1 MISHQQNWLLAAL
14 EPDDFAALKTQLEI
28 VELCSGQV
36 LYETGAIVDYAY
48 FPHDAMVSLVTIMK
62 DGGTVEMAVFG
73 REGVFGFASA
83 LTTRASLGRYL
94 VQLPGT
100 ASRVPV
106 ETLMEAFDSRP
117 NLRALF
123 FRYIEGLLSQTFQL
137 TACNAVHGVEAR
149 CCRWLLT
156 AHDRVTRDE
165 LPLTHEFLAEML
177 GVQRPTVSII
187 LRTLQTA
194 GLITQRRGMIVIADR
209 EGIEEAAC
217 ECYGNIRERFSELGF
232 HFPKGGPKEAEPV
245 LPRQSRS
252 KPDFESTQ

>member
-1 MISHQQNWLLAAL
+1 MINHRENWLLSAL
-14 EPDDFAALKTQLEI
+14 EPDDFALVEPHLEG
-28 VELCSGQV
+28 VELASGQV
-36 LYETGAIVDYAY
+36 LYETGATIDRAY

-73 REGVFGFASA
+73 REGVVGFASA
-83 LTTRASLGRYL
+83 LTTRVALGRYL
-94 VQLPGT
+94 VQLPGA
-100 ASRVPV
+100 ASRAPIEKLV
-106 ETLMEAFDSRP
+106 EVFDSRP
-117 NLRALF
+117 SLRFLF
-123 FRYIEGLLSQTFQL
+123 FRYIEGLLAQTFQI

-156 AHDRVTRDE
+156 AHDRVARDE

-194 GLITQRRGMIVIADR
+194 GLITQRRGIIVIADR
-209 EGIEEAAC
+209 EGLEEAAC

-232 HFPKGGPKEAEPV
+232 HFPKGGGPGPPTTA
-245 LPRQSRS
+245 
-252 KPDFESTQ
+252 

>member
-1 MISHQQNWLLAAL
+1 MISRQENWLLAAL
-14 EPDDFAALKTQLEI
+14 EPDDFAVLEPALEI
-28 VELCSGQV
+28 VELSPGQV
-36 LYETGAIVDYAY
+36 LYETGATVDYAY

-73 REGVFGFASA
+73 REGVVGFASA
-83 LTTRASLGRYL
+83 LTTRVALGRYL
-94 VQLPGT
+94 VQLPGA
-100 ASRVPV
+100 ASRTPIEPLVK
-106 ETLMEAFDSRP
+106 AFDTSS
-117 NLRALF
+117 NMRALF
-123 FRYIEGLLSQTFQL
+123 LRYIEGLLSQTFRI

-156 AHDRVTRDE
+156 AHDRVARDE

-194 GLITQRRGMIVIADR
+194 GLITQRRGILVIADR
-209 EGIEEAAC
+209 EGLEEAAC

-232 HFPKGGPKEAEPV
+232 HFPKGSGPPTTA
-245 LPRQSRS
+245 
-252 KPDFESTQ
+252 